1 MRIHNVRLG
10 FATNSSSTHSMIFL
24 KGAKDKIVGEG
35 NYDFGWEHFTAA
47 SRKTKEA
54 YFAILVMNSLRS
66 MSDDHTAALVASD
79 LLGRDIS
86 DISEGYIDHQSM
98 YGLPSNWEGRAL
110 NYEFAKEFRDFILQ
124 DDLVILGGNDNEDKG
139 HPLSKN
145 GSSFGLAVPKEC
157 WRSEI
162 VARKDPQGFWTVF
175 NRKTGAKVRFT
186 FPQKGM
192 KPKKDEYHSFGMAGT
207 ASPTK
212 AYAPELIDIKITD
225 FCPRKC
231 HFCYQG
237 SGPTGRHSN
246 WENSYG
252 FLNALQEL
260 GVFEVAIGG
269 GEPTA
274 HPHFAQILQEFRSH
288 GIVPSFSTRDLSW
301 LKDPT
306 RWRSI
311 LEAGGSFAYSVDE
324 PEQSI
329 EEFAAVLNANGFR
342 SALSDLVPQPTVHH
356 VMIGGWNGDFERFLR
371 SAYRH
376 GIHVVLL
383 GYKFTGRG
391 ANQKPKD
398 HDDWVDTVVKL
409 NEQNECPRL
418 SIDTTLAKTFA
429 CKLKVAGI
437 PDWLIET
444 KEGSFSMYVDLVAS
458 KMGPS
463 SFCLANELVDLD
475 WIKHTDKVKGQI
487 LKAFSSW

>member
-24 KGAKDKIVGEG
+24 KGAKDKIVGDG

-54 YFAILVMNSLRS
+54 YFAILVMDALRG

-79 LLGRDIS
+79 LLGRDVS
-86 DISEGYIDHQSM
+86 DIGEGYIDHQSM
-98 YGLPSNWEGRAL
+98 YGLPANWAGNAL
-110 NYEFAKEFRDFILQ
+110 NYEFAKELRDFILQ
-124 DDLVILGGNDNEDKG
+124 DDLVILGGSDNDDKD
-139 HPLSKN
+139 HPLSKGN
-145 GSSFGLAVPKEC
+145 SFRLGIPQESDRRKL
-157 WRSEI
+157 

-175 NRKTGAKVRFT
+175 NRETGAKMRFT
-186 FPQKGM
+186 FPQKGV
-192 KPKKDEYHSFGMAGT
+192 KPKKDKWRRLGMAGMT
-207 ASPTK
+207 SPTK

-231 HFCYQG
+231 YFCYQG
-237 SGPTGRHSN
+237 SGPTGQHAS
-246 WENSYG
+246 WENSYDI
-252 FLNALQEL
+252 LRALQEL
-260 GVFEVAIGG
+260 NVFEVAIGG

-274 HPHFAQILQEFRSH
+274 HPNFVQILQGFRSH

-301 LKDPT
+301 LKDPI
-306 RWRSI
+306 RWRPI
-311 LEAGGSFAYSVDE
+311 LEAAGSFAYSVDE
-324 PEQSI
+324 SDQSI

-342 SALSDLVPQPTVHH
+342 SGLRDLVPQPTVHH
-356 VMIGGWNGDFERFLR
+356 VMIGGWNGNFEEFLH
-371 SAYRH
+371 SAYH
-376 GIHVVLL
+376 HSIHVVLL

-398 HDDWVDTVVKL
+398 HDDWVDVVVKL
-409 NEQNECPRL
+409 NEKGECPRL

-429 CKLKVAGI
+429 HKLKAAGI

-444 KEGSFSMYVDLVAS
+444 KEGSFSMYIDLVAS

-463 SFCLANELVDLD
+463 SFCPVNELVDLD
-475 WIKHTDKVKGQI
+475 WTNRSYKAKDQI
-487 LKAFSSW
+487 LKAFASW